1 MEQAVSPSG
10 KKAPAG
16 LSGTKLK
23 VIAILSMLID
33 HLADVMLKGEPLM
46 IRPEETIN
54 TAAFIDLFYRSAELK
69 REVTIGE
76 IKG

>member
-1 MEQAVSPSG
+1 
-10 KKAPAG
+10 
-16 LSGTKLK
+16 
-23 VIAILSMLID
+23 
-33 HLADVMLKGEPLM
+33 MLKGEPLM